1 MPPGPPM
8 PPGGPGWGP
17 PGPPRRPNNNAAVII
32 VLAVFVV
39 LIGGGGLLWLA
50 SDDGDSGGS
59 SPVSAPTLPDISA
72 PPGYTPPPSYSP
84 PALPSSAPYSPPDT
98 YSPPPRY
105 YGAIAVGRDGSV
117 GKAWDYGSTASAR
130 RRALNECPRSSCRVL
145 VVFVNSCGAIAYN
158 PGTNKY
164 WGGRGATRT
173 AAERDAIS
181 NAGGGHWITWVCTT
195 R

>member
-1 MPPGPPM
+1 MPPGP
-8 PPGGPGWGP
+8 PGWGP
-17 PGPPRRPNNNAAVII
+17 PGPPGWGPPGPRPPNNNNAAVIVI
-32 VLAVFVV
+32 VIVAVFVL
-39 LIGGGGLLWLA
+39 LIGGGTVLWWWVDAHA
-50 SDDGDSGGS
+50 SRGT
-59 SPVSAPTLPDISA
+59 PAVAVPTMSDIS
-72 PPGYTPPPSYSP
+72 TPPSYSP